1 MQEQDV
7 FEHMNGLS
15 HEEEEL
21 YARASR
27 EGGLTDEDRHRL
39 EEIRVQLDQYYD
51 LLHQRAA
58 RRNAGLDPSEAAL
71 RPPEVVE
78 GYEQ

>member
-1 MQEQDV
+1 MQDHDV
-7 FEHMNGLS
+7 FEHINGLS

-27 EGGLTDEDRHRL
+27 EGGLGDAERHRL

-58 RRNAGLDPSEAAL
+58 RRNAGLDPNEAEL
-71 RPPEVVE
+71 RPPEIVE
-78 GYEQ
+78 SYEQ

>member
-1 MQEQDV
+1 MQDQDV
-7 FEHMNGLS
+7 FEHINGLS

-21 YARASR
+21 YAQASR
-27 EGGLTDEDRHRL
+27 EDGLSEDDRRRL

-58 RRNAGLDPSEAAL
+58 RRNAGLDPNEAVL
-71 RPPEVVE
+71 RSARVVE